1 MESPTRGP
9 EAHPALLAGDEH
21 DRTLLE
27 RVHPTGW
34 SEPEPHDRYDLVVLG
49 AGTGGLVSAAIAAG
63 LGGRV
68 ALIERALMGG
78 DCLNV
83 GCVPSKALLRAARA
97 WSEARTAKDRFGG
110 PTVEGPGDFGAA
122 MERMRRLRAALSP
135 NDSAPRFR
143 DLGVDVFLG
152 SGRFTGEDGVEV
164 NGRSLRFRRAILA
177 TGARPVIPDVPGLR
191 ASDPLTNETVFTLT
205 ELPPRLLI
213 VGGGP
218 IGCELA
224 QAFARFGSAVTLVE
238 AAPRL
243 LPRDDPDAARIVK
256 AALEKD
262 GVEVRLGARV
272 VRVASDEGVHRA
284 EVRVEGG
291 AGRSGEVEAERIL
304 VATGRAPNV
313 EEIGLEAAG
322 IRSGARGVET
332 DDRLRTTN
340 SRVFA
345 VGDVNGRFQFTH
357 AADAQA
363 RIAVQNALFFGRKKA
378 SALVIPWCTYTSP
391 EVAQVGIGG
400 EEAARRESEVET
412 ITIPLA
418 EVDRARLDGEEE
430 GFLRVHLRAGSDQI
444 LGATV
449 VAEHAGEL
457 IAPLTAAI
465 TAGLGLDRLGSTILP
480 YPTVA
485 EAVRRAADGHRR
497 KRLTP
502 TVRRGFELFLRTL
515 R

>member
-1 MESPTRGP
+1 
-9 EAHPALLAGDEH
+9 
-21 DRTLLE
+21 
-27 RVHPTGW
+27 
-34 SEPEPHDRYDLVVLG
+34 
-49 AGTGGLVSAAIAAG
+49 
-63 LGGRV
+63 
-68 ALIERALMGG
+68 
-78 DCLNV
+78 
-83 GCVPSKALLRAARA
+83 
-97 WSEARTAKDRFGG
+97 
-110 PTVEGPGDFGAA
+110 
-122 MERMRRLRAALSP
+122 
-135 NDSAPRFR
+135 
-143 DLGVDVFLG
+143 
-152 SGRFTGEDGVEV
+152 
-164 NGRSLRFRRAILA
+164 
-177 TGARPVIPDVPGLR
+177 
-191 ASDPLTNETVFTLT
+191 
-205 ELPPRLLI
+205 
-213 VGGGP
+213 
-218 IGCELA
+218 
-224 QAFARFGSAVTLVE
+224 
-238 AAPRL
+238 
-243 LPRDDPDAARIVK
+243 
-256 AALEKD
+256 
-262 GVEVRLGARV
+262 
-272 VRVASDEGVHRA
+272 
-284 EVRVEGG
+284 
-291 AGRSGEVEAERIL
+291 
-304 VATGRAPNV
+304 V

-363 RIAVQNALFFGRKKA
+363 RIAVQNALFFGRQKA
-378 SALVIPWCTYTSP
+378 SALVIPWCTYTTP

-502 TVRRGFELFLRTL
+502 TVRRGFELFLRAL